1 MAGSSVQR
9 VAGRGAE
16 GGQAVGAG
24 VRAAIAELTRPIC
37 SVESLSAG
45 RGRLLLSKE
54 GGGVG
59 GGELEEEEEGLFA
72 GATEAEA
79 VWSLY
84 SRRLLGGA
92 EREEILTMTLSRDHF
107 R

>member
-1 MAGSSVQR
+1 
-9 VAGRGAE
+9 
-16 GGQAVGAG
+16 VGAG

-54 GGGVG
+54 GGG
-59 GGELEEEEEGLFA
+59 ELEGDEEGLFA
-72 GATEAEA
+72 VATEAEA

-84 SRRLLGGA
+84 SRRLLSGG
-92 EREEILTMTLSRDHF
+92 EGEEILTMTLSRDHF